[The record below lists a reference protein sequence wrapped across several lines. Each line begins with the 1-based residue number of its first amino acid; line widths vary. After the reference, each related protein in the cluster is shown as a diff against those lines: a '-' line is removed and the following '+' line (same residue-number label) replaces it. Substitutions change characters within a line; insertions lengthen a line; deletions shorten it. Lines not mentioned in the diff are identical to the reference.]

1 MLPSRLE
8 EVLHPPA
15 LLFVQEG
22 DPGSVPNQRGVW
34 CCEFDSRCA
43 HSHGYQVAALSDWFV

>member
-1 MLPSRLE
+1 MLPSHLPA
-8 EVLHPPA
+8 VLHPPV
-15 LLFVQEG
+15 LLLVQEG
-22 DPGSVPNQRGVW
+22 DPGSGRNQRGVW